1 VSDPR
6 GPTAT
11 EQVAFLG
18 QIERLLS
25 EGQFVATYKYA
36 LLVAIADLAVQFG
49 SDDGSE
55 LDLPVRSIAEKF
67 IELYWRQCAPYG
79 NVVADGV
86 YGVPIQSTGQQAS
99 IVSIVARLRE
109 RQGSLVLARQSSAW
123 KKAVSETG
131 QLVEKMPLWRLQVL
145 RKETLDFLYSKSPT
159 KGHIRL
165 KSGVAANLRRFHGM
179 IIRLAQS
186 EWLRFIQALPGNAV
200 LLGATSDLGQFL
212 FGAERSALNRM
223 VEPLTEVQRG
233 LCLYCQRRAGSG
245 EVDHFVPW
253 SRYPRD
259 LAHNLV
265 LAHKDCNRN
274 KSDLLASEVH
284 LDRWLQRNYD
294 YESAIGEAGRRAS
307 IIVDLPSAVNVA
319 AWAYAHGTELG
330 AAAWLNGDTVEPL
343 TGRWRSMLAAHRS
356 VP

>member
-1 VSDPR
+1 MIDQR
-6 GPTAT
+6 GPTAA

-36 LLVAIADLAVQFG
+36 LLVSIADLAVQFG
-49 SDDGSE
+49 SDAGGE

-79 NVVADGV
+79 NVVADGA
-86 YGVPIQSTGQQAS
+86 YGVPIQSTGQQAFV
-99 IVSIVARLRE
+99 ISIVAKLRQ
-109 RQGSLVLARQSSAW
+109 RHGSLVLGRQSPAW
-123 KKAVSETG
+123 KKAVSETAR
-131 QLVEKMPLWRLQVL
+131 LIEKMPLWRLQVL

-159 KGHIRL
+159 KGNIRL
-165 KSGVAANLRRFHGM
+165 KRGVAANLRRFHGM

-200 LLGATSDLGQFL
+200 LLGATSDLGEFL
-212 FGAERSALNRM
+212 FGAERSALIRM
-223 VEPLTEVQRG
+223 AEPLAEVQHG

-265 LAHKDCNRN
+265 LAHRDCNRN

-284 LDRWLQRNYD
+284 LDRWLQRNSD
-294 YESAIGEAGRRAS
+294 HDSAIGEAGRRAS
-307 IIVDLPSAVNVA
+307 IIVDLSAAVSVA
-319 AWAYAHGTELG
+319 AWAYAHSTELG
-330 AAAWLNGDTVEPL
+330 AAAWSSGDTVEPL
-343 TGRWRSMLAAHRS
+343 TGRWRSMLAANGAFR
-356 VP
+356 

>member
-1 VSDPR
+1 VIDQR
-6 GPTAT
+6 GPTAA

-49 SDDGSE
+49 SDAGSE

-79 NVVADGV
+79 NVVADGAH
-86 YGVPIQSTGQQAS
+86 GVPIQSTGQQAS
-99 IVSIVARLRE
+99 IISIVAKLRE
-109 RQGSLVLARQSSAW
+109 RHGSLVLARQAPAW
-123 KKAVSETG
+123 KKAITETS
-131 QLVEKMPLWRLQVL
+131 QLIDKMPLWRLQVL
-145 RKETLDFLYSKSPT
+145 RKETLDFLYAKSPA
-159 KGHIRL
+159 KGSIRL
-165 KSGVAANLRRFHGM
+165 KWGVAANLRRFHGM

-186 EWLRFIQALPGNAV
+186 EWLRFIQALPGNAL

-212 FGAERSALNRM
+212 FGAERSALIRM
-223 VEPLTEVQRG
+223 TEPLTEVQRG

-284 LDRWLQRNYD
+284 LDRWLQRNSDYD
-294 YESAIGEAGRRAS
+294 SAIGEAGRRAS
-307 IIVDLPSAVNVA
+307 IIVDLPAAVNVA

-330 AAAWLNGDTVEPL
+330 AAAWLSGDIVEPL
-343 TGRWRSMLAAHRS
+343 TGKWRSMLAAYGAVR
-356 VP
+356 